1 MRDGMLSLRTGCA
14 WGMRVGTQG
23 LMVGV
28 RCVWQ
33 ITLNHPDEYLVQVKG
48 SSHQINGIHIIES
61 LEFITNKQSYG
72 PYGAAKPQGQVRS
85 TQKGGKIVGFF
96 GKSGYFVDQLG
107 VIISFPS
114 KRDDL
119 LVCQGS
125 WGGPGGSPFSDGRGE
140 IVELVVKYNKTQII
154 SVVVTYEQAGTRFT
168 SQVRGGPDSGETKKV
183 GLVKF
188 EA

>member
-1 MRDGMLSLRTGCA
+1 MRDGMLGLRTWCA
-14 WGMRVGTQG
+14 WGMRVGMQG

-28 RCVWQ
+28 QPVWQ

-48 SSHQINGIHIIES
+48 SSHQINGVHIIES

-85 TQKGGKIVGFF
+85 IQKGGRLLFLWEVRVFRG
-96 GKSGYFVDQLG
+96 SAG

-125 WGGPGGSPFSDGRGE
+125 WGGPGGSPFCDGRGE
-140 IVELVVKYNKTQII
+140 IVELSCEDNKTQII
-154 SVVVTYEQAGTRFT
+154 SVWGRTNKRA
-168 SQVRGGPDSGETKKV
+168 PDSHRKCRWTG
-183 GLVKF
+183 
-188 EA
+188 